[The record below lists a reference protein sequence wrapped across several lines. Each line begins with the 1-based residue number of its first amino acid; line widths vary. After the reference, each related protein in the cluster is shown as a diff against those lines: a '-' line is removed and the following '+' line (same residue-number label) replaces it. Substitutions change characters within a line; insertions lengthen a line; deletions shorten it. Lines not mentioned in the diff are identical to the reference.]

1 MYQFIETRYDA
12 LKQRLSNEIV
22 EPAWGW
28 GFRMAIAVMLP
39 SFLNIYTGN
48 PDFFWMLVATQ
59 TVSIVELK
67 GSAGLRLRLLFAA
80 IAFTVLFTVIGSWVG
95 IYPYLA
101 VVLLF
106 PIALCSGLMKNLG
119 DWGLALALN
128 VYLFFLIASDHP
140 VHGWE
145 QLSERVTYVVL
156 GGTWAMLVGVFS
168 FSFLPQGKPYRR
180 TIGNIWL
187 AVEQLAGL
195 IANNWDT
202 RTKRSSVR
210 AIYLKEKNIRKAID
224 ESLSLFSALY
234 DGKQNQSAMDKKMSY
249 TRRCSSLAS
258 LQVINIAEQ
267 SERLFKGSLD
277 PLFKTQLFNLLK
289 LVQQIANRMGYYCY
303 TMKDEELLLIQ
314 TRLKRLA
321 QFEEQFLT
329 MPDAARA
336 SSKDLLLHLR
346 RYTRLVML
354 SLDTLSGSNE
364 QRMYRQYSLLQTLN
378 ILHPKHLKQNF
389 RQFLN
394 FDNLTLKY
402 ALRMS
407 IAASLSYFIG
417 VMYMPHHSYWLP
429 LTTMIV
435 TQPFFGATLRR
446 GIERSIGTVAG
457 VLLGGLA
464 LLLPYPELTRYLLI
478 FFGAVLMIYNL
489 RKNYAWAAFFI
500 SLFLIGLMADNEQ
513 VSRVLI
519 TERILATV
527 IGAAMA
533 IIAGFLLFPAWDKK
547 LLPRYLTDAIK
558 ANYSYFFYLFYEG
571 PEDRSWAQ
579 FKIAAESS
587 NSNAYDSLNRYLSEP
602 KYREKNQAA
611 AYFTAITYNIRI
623 TRELN
628 FYRDDSEAED
638 LQKQVDTRE
647 KRSIIPLIND
657 IHRLFQQTI
666 DLLEQRYQLSSDD
679 DRSQEKNIKEKINA
693 TEHQWQCIERLYIEL
708 KALNAGLKH

>member
-12 LKQRLSNEIV
+12 LKQRLSSEIV

-39 SFLNIYTGN
+39 SFLNIYTGDH
-48 PDFFWMLVATQ
+48 DFFWMLVATQ

-67 GSAGLRLRLLFAA
+67 GSAGLRLRLLLAA
-80 IAFTVLFTVIGSWVG
+80 IAFTVLFTFIGSWVG
-95 IYPYLA
+95 SYPYLS
-101 VVLLF
+101 VILLL

-140 VHGWE
+140 VQDWNE
-145 QLSERVTYVVL
+145 LSERMTYVAL
-156 GGTWAMLVGVFS
+156 GGAWAMLVGVFS

-187 AVEQLAGL
+187 AVEQLAAL
-195 IANNWDT
+195 ITNNWDT
-202 RTKRSSVR
+202 KTKRSSVR

-224 ESLSLFSALY
+224 ESLALFSALY
-234 DGKQNQSAMDKKMSY
+234 DGKQNQSDMDKRLSY

-267 SERLFKGSLD
+267 SERLFKESLD
-277 PLFKTQLFNLLK
+277 PLFKTQLFSLLK
-289 LVQQIANRMGYYCY
+289 LVEQIANRMGHYCY
-303 TMKDEELLLIQ
+303 TMKDEELLLLQ

-321 QFEEQFLT
+321 QFEEQFAT
-329 MPDAARA
+329 MPDAGRE
-336 SSKDLLLHLR
+336 SSRDLLLHLR
-346 RYTRLVML
+346 RYSRLVVL
-354 SLDTLSGSNE
+354 SLNTLSGNNE

-378 ILHPKHLKQNF
+378 ILHPKHLRQNF

-402 ALRMS
+402 ALRMA
-407 IAASLSYFIG
+407 IAASLSYLIG

-429 LTTMIV
+429 LTTIIV

-457 VLLGGLA
+457 VLLGGIA
-464 LLLPYPELTRYLLI
+464 LLLPYPELMRYLLI

-513 VSRVLI
+513 VSRALI
-519 TERILATV
+519 VERILATV

-547 LLPRYLTDAIK
+547 LLPKYLTDAIR
-558 ANYSYFFYLFYEG
+558 ANYNYFSYIFYEE
-571 PEDRSWAQ
+571 PEESSWAQ

-628 FYRDDSEAED
+628 FYQDDGEAED
-638 LQKQVDTRE
+638 LQKQVDTRGTQ
-647 KRSIIPLIND
+647 SIIPLINN
-657 IHRLFQQTI
+657 IHHLFQQTI
-666 DLLEQRYQLSSDD
+666 SLLERRYQLKPQHE
-679 DRSQEKNIKEKINA
+679 RSQDKSIKENIQA
-693 TEHQWQCIERLYIEL
+693 GEHQWQCIERLYIEL
-708 KALNAGLKH
+708 KALNASLRH